1 MASEPTAPRQAVFLV
16 GGLGTRLGELTRTTP
31 KPLVEVAGRPFLDWL
46 VDEVLRQGVREVVLL
61 SGYRA
66 AQIETAM
73 ARLAAQ
79 GIKLVHSV
87 EPEPLGTAGALVHA
101 REHLA
106 ETFVLLNG
114 DSLFRIDL
122 ADLAVPDDP
131 TVLARLSLRQEAD
144 AGRYGSVALDG
155 ERVTGFAEKQ
165 PSATPTP
172 GLINGGVYWM
182 RRQAI
187 EALPPG
193 PCSLERDVLPAL
205 VAAGRVQGRVYD
217 APFID
222 IGVPESLALAQT
234 YVPAALSK
242 I

>member
-1 MASEPTAPRQAVFLV
+1 MASDRTAPRQAVFLV
-16 GGLGTRLGELTRTTP
+16 GGLGTRLGELTRTVP

-73 ARLAAQ
+73 ARLADQ
-79 GIKLVHSV
+79 GIRLVHSV

-106 ETFVLLNG
+106 DDFLLLNG
-114 DSLFRIDL
+114 DSLFRVDL
-122 ADLAVPDDP
+122 ADLAQPDDP
-131 TVLARLSLRQEAD
+131 AVLARLALRHEAD
-144 AGRYGSVALDG
+144 AGRYGSVRLDG
-155 ERVTGFAEKQ
+155 ARVTGFSEKQ
-165 PSATPTP
+165 PSDTPTA

-182 RRQAI
+182 RRAAI

-205 VAAGRVQGRVYD
+205 VSAGRVQGRVYD

-222 IGVPESLALAQT
+222 IGVPASLALAQT
-234 YVPAALSK
+234 YVPEALK
-242 I
+242 AG